1 MDVSLK
7 RYKKDFQHSYTL
19 GVYPTIELLENRP
32 SSVEGVLFH
41 SKGKEN
47 TGLAII
53 RDLCRSHDLECLEN
67 DSGVERLS
75 KRGDIY
81 AVGVFRKYQPDLDP
95 AANHMVLVQP
105 RGMGNLGT
113 ITRAMLAFGHKDLA
127 LIEPAADIFD
137 PKVIRASMGALFQL
151 RVDWFDHFTDYWGTY
166 ANHHLYPL
174 MTDGHQALPQVT
186 FQMPYTLIF
195 GEESSGLSPDFH
207 QYGTSVRIPQ
217 RSDVDS
223 LNIALSAAVTLYQAQ
238 QSFPETG
245 NASG

>member
-7 RYKKDFQHSYTL
+7 RYKKDFEHSYTL

-32 SSVEGVLFH
+32 AYVEGVLCH
-41 SKGKEN
+41 SKGDEN
-47 TGLAII
+47 TGLDMI
-53 RDLCRSHDLECLEN
+53 RDLCRSHDIECLEN

-75 KRGDIY
+75 RRGDIY
-81 AVGVFRKYQPDLDP
+81 AVGVFRKFHTDLDP
-95 AANHMVLVQP
+95 AANHLVLVHP

-151 RVDWFDHFTDYWGTY
+151 RVEWFDQFADYWGTY

-174 MTDGHQALPQVT
+174 MTDGQQELPQVT
-186 FQMPYTLIF
+186 FQTPYTLIF

-207 QYGTSVRIPQ
+207 HYGSSVRIPQ

-223 LNIALSAAVTLYQAQ
+223 LNIALSSAVTLYQAQ
-238 QSFPETG
+238 QSTHKTG
-245 NASG
+245 NMSG